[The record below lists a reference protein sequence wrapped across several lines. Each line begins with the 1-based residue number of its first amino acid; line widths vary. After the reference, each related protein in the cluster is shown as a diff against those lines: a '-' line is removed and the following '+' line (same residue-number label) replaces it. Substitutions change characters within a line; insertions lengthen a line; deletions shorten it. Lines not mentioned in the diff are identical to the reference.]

1 MEMEAKSEGK
11 AKKFRRFGGTG
22 KKFNR
27 PEEPL
32 DHKNVTYLQTFLS
45 PQFRILSRKRT
56 GFNGRDQ
63 KKLKLAIKR
72 ARFLGLLPYTA

>member
-1 MEMEAKSEGK
+1 MEEYKSPGR
-11 AKKFRRFGGTG
+11 AKKFRRFGGIG

-32 DHKNVTYLQTFLS
+32 DHKSVAYLQTFVS
-45 PQFRILSRKRT
+45 PQYRILSRKRT
-56 GFNGRDQ
+56 GFNGKDQ

-72 ARFLGLLPYTA
+72 ARFLALLPYTG